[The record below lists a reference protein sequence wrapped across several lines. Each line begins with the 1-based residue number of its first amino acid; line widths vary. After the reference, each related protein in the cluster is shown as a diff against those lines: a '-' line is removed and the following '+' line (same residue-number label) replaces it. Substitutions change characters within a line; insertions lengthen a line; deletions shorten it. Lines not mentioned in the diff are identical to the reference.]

1 MAKKIYVGADG
12 KARKVKRVYLG
23 LDGKA
28 RKVKKVYI
36 GVGGK
41 ARLAWASALEYSF
54 TGQSS
59 FSGSADGDWELTLKS
74 SGTLTF
80 ASLPTTVDV
89 FLCGG
94 GGAGDSGSYD
104 QWNGTYGGGGGEGGC
119 TLTTNNIALAE
130 SSYSITIGAGGTAG
144 DSNESAR
151 NGKATTA
158 FGYSAAGGNR
168 AVARSG
174 GSGAGNGGDGGTG
187 LNGGQSGSGSAGTAA
202 FGGSYKYG
210 GGGGAGAGATAGW
223 VWGSRGAGGA
233 SGGANGGPGSSTG
246 TAGSSAGANT
256 GGGGGGGGGHG
267 GGGTQPGGNGGSGII
282 IIRNH
287 R

>member
-41 ARLAWASALEYSF
+41 ARLAWASGLEYSF

-59 FSGSADGDWELTLKS
+59 FSGSADGDWELTIKS

-119 TLTTNNIALAE
+119 TLTTNNIVLAE

-187 LNGGQSGSGSAGTAA
+187 LNGGQSGSGGNGTAA
-202 FGGSYKYG
+202 FGGTYLYG
-210 GGGGAGAGATAGW
+210 AGGGAGAGITAGW
-223 VWGSRGAGGA
+223 VNGTRGTGGT
-233 SGGANGGPGSSTG
+233 SGGAAGGGRD
-246 TAGSSAGANT
+246 TAGSSASANT
-256 GGGGGGGGGHG
+256 GGGGGGGG
-267 GGGTQPGGNGGSGII
+267 TFPGGNGGSGII